1 MQRLPVPAETPRRL
15 TPQAVISPLSSNPE
29 LRRRLIPPQN
39 QPQNIQPGMMP
50 PGVSTPNIR
59 PMNQPPNISFQS
71 NARIIN
77 PTAIGLR
84 K

>member
-1 MQRLPVPAETPRRL
+1 LPVPAETPRRL
-15 TPQAVISPLSSNPE
+15 TPQTVISPLSSNPE

-39 QPQNIQPGMMP
+39 PQNIQPNMML
-50 PGVSTPNIR
+50 PGVSTPNVR

-77 PTAIGLR
+77 PTAIGFR